1 MAHFDSARNR
11 VLWQRELAGLRRE
24 REKRQREG
32 YDPSGAGQQREADT
46 RSHVRRVTFRELEEM
61 ERESIARSR
70 EGRSRQRE
78 LADAGREH
86 RNMGPPGA
94 GEPDRGQRDL
104 AQPGAREPDRDQRD
118 LAQPGT
124 RQPDRGAPVRQ
135 PGGMGL

>member
-78 LADAGREH
+78 LAEAEREWM
-86 RNMGPPGA
+86 NTG
-94 GEPDRGQRDL
+94 
-104 AQPGAREPDRDQRD
+104 
-118 LAQPGT
+118 
-124 RQPDRGAPVRQ
+124 QPDREAPVRQ

>member
-61 ERESIARSR
+61 ERESIARTR

-78 LADAGREH
+78 LAEAGREWMNTGQPDRE
-86 RNMGPPGA
+86 RNGMTQ
-94 GEPDRGQRDL
+94 PDRGTRSMVP
-104 AQPGAREPDRDQRD
+104 PGARE
-118 LAQPGT
+118 
-124 RQPDRGAPVRQ
+124 PDRGAPVRQ